1 MENRQNKT
9 YKTFDEIKEC
19 FKDSKNHPDIATFLL
34 SKMVDRLWLTI
45 KAADLDCSLEQ
56 LDEFGYAYGFKGV
69 WKPCAGPAGT
79 TEYIAAL
86 AHPFEMGYRER
97 PL

>member
-1 MENRQNKT
+1 
-9 YKTFDEIKEC
+9 
-19 FKDSKNHPDIATFLL
+19 
-34 SKMVDRLWLTI
+34 MVDRLWLTI

-86 AHPFEMGYRER
+86 AHPFEMGYREKTSMTFNKNGR
-97 PL
+97 EIERTISPLLL